1 MNLSAIS
8 HRSNSAFTYALDN
21 DRVVVTLKTGKDIDK
36 AVIICEDPFI
46 HELKC
51 KREWYGKPVEM
62 QLWLETEYHYIMR
75 AVLSPE
81 YKRLQYYFEIYS
93 GDECYTLFENKLCPI
108 EKKDSRAKQYFKFPW
123 LNPSDV
129 IAPPQWVSDT
139 VWYQIMPERY
149 ARGSNFVNN
158 GKFREWGDFSDGQ
171 LEDLYGGNLRGIKE
185 KLPYIKSLGISG
197 IYLTPVF
204 LSCSSHKYN
213 TFDYRMIDPDFGT
226 ENDMIELVGAA
237 HDMGIRIMLDA
248 VFNHC
253 GHDFPLW
260 KDVQKNGRNSKYYD
274 WFFVN
279 GDNIDREDYSTA
291 DGRFYSFSFWA
302 GMPKFN
308 TNNPKVIKYFT
319 EIVSYWTEVWGID
332 GIRFDVGDEVSHTF
346 LRSIYNSLKAI
357 KPDIFLLGEIWND
370 SLGWV
375 TSKEY
380 DSVMNY
386 PLCNCINDFGKYKD
400 SDSTEFMYRLNY
412 CRSLYPPQVTD
423 ALFNFLDTHD
433 TARAID
439 SCENE
444 DVLLQKAAM
453 LMTLP
458 GTPCIYYGTEIAMHG
473 LYAPFNRRT
482 MPWDEIESG
491 KYDNFINKLSGLIKL
506 RKGNEALQSDDI
518 EFRIDKDNP
527 RILSYIKSGDTAIY
541 INAGDKEY
549 HIPDGGEIL
558 YSNKYDNGILFPD
571 GTAIVKLM
579 HNA

>member
-1 MNLSAIS
+1 M
-8 HRSNSAFTYALDN
+8 
-21 DRVVVTLKTGKDIDK
+21 
-36 AVIICEDPFI
+36 
-46 HELKC
+46 
-51 KREWYGKPVEM
+51 
-62 QLWLETEYHYIMR
+62 
-75 AVLSPE
+75 
-81 YKRLQYYFEIYS
+81 
-93 GDECYTLFENKLCPI
+93 
-108 EKKDSRAKQYFKFPW
+108 
-123 LNPSDV
+123 
-129 IAPPQWVSDT
+129 
-139 VWYQIMPERY
+139 
-149 ARGSNFVNN
+149 
-158 GKFREWGDFSDGQ
+158 
-171 LEDLYGGNLRGIKE
+171 IKE
-185 KLPYIKSLGISG
+185 QVKNNPKITTRDLAQKSGFNDKTIKRHIKKLPYIKSLGISG
-197 IYLTPVF
+197 IYMTPIF
-204 LSCSSHKYN
+204 LSISSHKYN

-226 ENDMIELVGAA
+226 EEDMIELVSKA

-253 GHDFPLW
+253 GHAFPIW
-260 KDVQKNGRNSKYYD
+260 KDVQKKGRNSKYYD

-319 EIVSYWTEVWGID
+319 EISSYWTEVWGID

-346 LRSIYNSLKAI
+346 LRSLYTSLKEI

-375 TSKEY
+375 TSKEF

-386 PLCNCINDFGKYKD
+386 PLSNCINDFGKYKD
-400 SDSTEFMYRLNY
+400 SDTTEFMYSLNY
-412 CRSLYPPQVTD
+412 CRSLYPQQVTKT
-423 ALFNFLDTHD
+423 LFNFLDTHD
-433 TARAID
+433 TSRAIE

-458 GTPCIYYGTEIAMHG
+458 GSPCIYYGTEIAMHG

-491 KYDNFINKLSGLIKL
+491 KYDDFKNKLSGLIKL

-518 EFRIDKDNP
+518 EFCHDPENP
-527 RILSYIKSGDTAIY
+527 RHLSYIKAGKIKVY
-541 INAGDKEY
+541 INAGNKESR
-549 HIPDGGEIL
+549 ISPTGDIL
-558 YSNKYDNGILFPD
+558 YSNKYTDGVLSPDGILI
-571 GTAIVKLM
+571 TAK
-579 HNA
+579 